1 MTLTQGKK
9 AERKEHSENTS
20 DLNWGGRRVV
30 SPPQDETKPPVWER
44 KSLATSQGQIIRFFL
59 STPIWGSSCQMNL
72 FYITFHFD
80 PKNGSSF
87 AQCYNDGR

>member
-1 MTLTQGKK
+1 MLVCQGKVFLHGSVVQVFKPLSKLHVSSDKK

-44 KSLATSQGQIIRFFL
+44 KSLATSQGQIIRFF
-59 STPIWGSSCQMNL
+59 CQLL
-72 FYITFHFD
+72 FGEVHV
-80 PKNGSSF
+80 
-87 AQCYNDGR
+87 R